1 MEILRDTRKK
11 SIAPNFSF
19 RNVTTVQGFK
29 KTNKKKLKTCAA
41 ERWHRTETEKQKDE
55 EAEFEKRFRKQF

>member
-1 MEILRDTRKK
+1 MEILRDTQKK

-29 KTNKKKLKTCAA
+29 KQN
-41 ERWHRTETEKQKDE
+41 QKNL
-55 EAEFEKRFRKQF
+55 RL